1 MEEAG
6 EEVVVAVVGVDSNYA
21 DTWTSSPLRILK
33 VNLVQRVLF
42 IKSLVTTSTRLRA
55 IFFSRK
61 RTLLLESIL
70 ESSVW
75 LQRVLGV
82 TNICMI

>member
-6 EEVVVAVVGVDSNYA
+6 EEVVVAVVGVDSNYV

-33 VNLVQRVLF
+33 VDLVQRVLF
-42 IKSLVTTSTRLRA
+42 IKSSVTTSTRLRA
-55 IFFSRK
+55 IFFSQK
-61 RTLLLESIL
+61 KPLLLESVL
-70 ESSVW
+70 ESLVW
-75 LQRVLGV
+75 LQRVLRV

>member
-33 VNLVQRVLF
+33 VNLVQRVLL
-42 IKSLVTTSTRLRA
+42 IDSSVTMSTRQRA
-55 IFFSRK
+55 IFF
-61 RTLLLESIL
+61 LEKEHSY
-70 ESSVW
+70 
-75 LQRVLGV
+75 
-82 TNICMI
+82 

>member
-75 LQRVLGV
+75 LQRVLRV